1 MLVFILDA
9 LKISKYG
16 VHQNRC
22 TKKSQSLLTFFSQL
36 AGKVIK
42 PIRVTFQTALLPK
55 DRKT

>member
-1 MLVFILDA
+1 MLVFIFDA
-9 LKISKYG
+9 LKMSKYG
-16 VHQNRC
+16 VQKNRC
-22 TKKSQSLLTFFSQL
+22 TKKSQPLLTFFSQH